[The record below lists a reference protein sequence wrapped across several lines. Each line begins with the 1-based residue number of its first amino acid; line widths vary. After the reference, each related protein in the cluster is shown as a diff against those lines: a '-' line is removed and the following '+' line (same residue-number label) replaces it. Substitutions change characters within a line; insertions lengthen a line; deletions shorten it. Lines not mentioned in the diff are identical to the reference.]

1 MPERVSALKLYLGL
15 GLGLGIGLGLGSRL
29 GLGLELD
36 EIFSAGIISTAY
48 EPIIKSPTSPSRPL
62 PRTHTPL
69 PLKQHIL
76 LKMFAQKQFDG
87 KRTICDLS
95 FTRLVFFFHF
105 LFFISTDTFYRF
117 QIYCLINQKFQ
128 TC

>member
-15 GLGLGIGLGLGSRL
+15 GLGIALGLGSRL

-36 EIFSAGIISTAY
+36 EIFSADIISTAY

-69 PLKQHIL
+69 TSQATHPLKNV
-76 LKMFAQKQFDG
+76 
-87 KRTICDLS
+87 RTKTTLSVHLTSSVRFVNFLSHDL
-95 FTRLVFFFHF
+95 FFFHF
-105 LFFISTDTFYRF
+105 LFISTDTFYRF
-117 QIYCLINQKFQ
+117 
-128 TC
+128 

>member
-15 GLGLGIGLGLGSRL
+15 GLGIALGLGSRL

-36 EIFSAGIISTAY
+36 EIFSADIISTAY

-76 LKMFAQKQFDG
+76 LKMFARKQFDG

-95 FTRLVFFFHF
+95 FTRLVFFFIF
-105 LFFISTDTFYRF
+105 YFSFQQTLFIDF
-117 QIYCLINQKFQ
+117 KF
-128 TC
+128 TAL